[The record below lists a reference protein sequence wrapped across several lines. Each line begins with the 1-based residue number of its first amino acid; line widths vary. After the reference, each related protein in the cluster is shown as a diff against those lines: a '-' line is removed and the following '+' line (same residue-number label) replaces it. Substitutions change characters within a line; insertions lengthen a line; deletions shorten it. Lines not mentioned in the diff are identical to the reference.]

1 MYRDMKGWGGAYRLL
16 NASGAIGSQG
26 PRRGLLLA
34 S

>member
-26 PRRGLLLA
+26 LSCA
-34 S
+34 ADC